1 MKYNKKFIAKNGV
14 EITIEN
20 AEAYHGRA
28 VIEIF
33 NKTHEETDF
42 LASYPDEKQF
52 DEEQECKYLA
62 KKAESATEV
71 ELLAIAGNKIVGFA
85 GVDAVGTKYKVKHR
99 ANFGI
104 SVLKEYWGLGIG
116 RALTESCIE
125 CAKNAGYTQLELS
138 VVADN
143 DRAVSLYKK
152 TGFKEYG
159 RNPKGFN
166 SRISGYQEV
175 VYMLL
180 EL

>member
-1 MKYNKKFIAKNGV
+1 MKYNKKFISKNGV

-20 AEAYHGRA
+20 AEAVHGRA

-143 DRAVSLYKK
+143 DQAVSLYKK